1 MNGWVFAGA
10 ALATILAFEFVL
22 FYYFSP
28 DRPTRAHSSHSEHS
42 GASTNVTGAGAA
54 GGGHQ
59 HGTVR
64 DASEDA
70 ESVECH
76 HCGTHNVDGAMV
88 VFCQFC
94 LGRLP

>member
-22 FYYFSP
+22 FYYVSP
-28 DRPTRAHSSHSEHS
+28 DRPTRTGSAHGEPS
-42 GASTNVTGAGAA
+42 GPSGNATGAAA
-54 GGGHQ
+54 SSGSHQ
-59 HGTVR
+59 HGSVR
-64 DASEDA
+64 DASDEA

-76 HCGTHNVDGAMV
+76 HCGTHNVDGSTI

>member
-1 MNGWVFAGA
+1 MNGWVLAGA

-28 DRPTRAHSSHSEHS
+28 DRPTRTRSAHSDPS
-42 GASTNVTGAGAA
+42 GTSGNATGTGAA

-59 HGTVR
+59 HGTGY
-64 DASEDA
+64 DASDDD

-76 HCGTHNVDGAMV
+76 HCGTHNVDESTI